1 MRIALATAPD
11 VPASDQDEPVVARA
25 LQRRGHDAPLV
36 RWDDRHVDW
45 AGFDA
50 VLIRS
55 TWDYS
60 ERVEEFQA
68 WARAVEAVGTP
79 LHNPSEVVRWNTH
92 KGYLLELE
100 ERGAPVVP
108 TAWLGRGDRVAL
120 ADVAADRGWPA
131 VVAKP
136 AVGAGSDG
144 LVVVRAGEDP
154 AAAQPALDALLARG
168 DVLVQPFVASVAEGE
183 LSLVLIGGRFS
194 HAVRKVPAPGEARV
208 QVEFGGRY
216 LPEEPDRDTV
226 RLAEWVVEATGQP
239 LLYARVD
246 LLADVDGTW
255 LLNEL
260 EAVEPSLLLS
270 WVPEAAERLVDAL
283 LERVAGGG

>member
-25 LQRRGHDAPLV
+25 LEARGHDAPLV
-36 RWDDRHVDW
+36 RWDDAGVDW

-55 TWDYS
+55 TWDYI

-68 WARAVEAVGTP
+68 WARAVEAAGTP
-79 LHNPSEVVRWNTH
+79 LHNPAAVVGWNTH
-92 KGYLLELE
+92 KGYLLDLE

-168 DVLVQPFVASVAEGE
+168 DVLVQPFVASVADGE
-183 LSLVLIGGRFS
+183 LSLVVVDGRVS

-226 RLAEWVVEATGQP
+226 RLAEWVVGATGHD

-270 WVPEAAERLVDAL
+270 WVPQAAERLVDAL
-283 LERVAGGG
+283 LERVAGSG

>member
-11 VPASDQDEPVVARA
+11 VPSSDQDEPVVARA
-25 LQRRGHDAPLV
+25 LEARGHAAPLV
-36 RWDDRHVDW
+36 RWDDPDVDW

-55 TWDYS
+55 TWDYI

-68 WARAVEAVGTP
+68 WARAVEAAGTP
-79 LHNPSEVVRWNTH
+79 LHNPAAVVGWNTH

-108 TAWLGRGDRVAL
+108 TAWLGQGDRVAL

-144 LVVVRAGEDP
+144 LVVVRGGDDL
-154 AAAQPALDALLARG
+154 AAAQPGLDALLARG
-168 DVLVQPFVASVAEGE
+168 DVLVQPFVASVADGE
-183 LSLVLIGGRFS
+183 LSLVVVDGRVS

-226 RLAEWVVEATGQP
+226 RLAEWVVGATGHD

-270 WVPEAAERLVDAL
+270 WVPQAAERLVHAL
-283 LERVAGGG
+283 LERVAGAA

>member
-25 LQRRGHDAPLV
+25 LEARGHAAPLV
-36 RWDDRHVDW
+36 RWDDADVDW

-55 TWDYS
+55 TWDYI
-60 ERVEEFQA
+60 ERVEEFQT
-68 WARAVEAVGTP
+68 WARAVEAAGTP
-79 LHNPSEVVRWNTH
+79 LHNPAAVVDWNTH

-144 LVVVRAGEDP
+144 LVVVREGDDL
-154 AAAQPALDALLARG
+154 AAAQPALDALLVRG
-168 DVLVQPFVASVAEGE
+168 DVLVQPFVASVADGE
-183 LSLVLIGGRFS
+183 LSLVVVDGRVS

-216 LPEEPDRDTV
+216 LPEVPDRDTV
-226 RLAEWVVEATGQP
+226 RLAEWVVGATGHD

-270 WVPEAAERLVDAL
+270 WVPQAAERLVDAL
-283 LERVAGGG
+283 LERVAGRG